1 MKYSFHNLTQF
12 SHRNNVI
19 HVAASNIDDFLWRD
33 TCVSSTQL
41 YSPFGANTAYLHN
54 ENYDLQAVFLSKINS
69 IPHGNNVLDTA
80 ASNIDDSLSRDT
92 CVCST

>member
-41 YSPFGANTAYLHN
+41 YRLFRANTAYIHN
-54 ENYDLQAVFLSKINS
+54 ENYDLQAVFLSKTNS
-69 IPHGNNVLDTA
+69 ITHGKNVLVAA
-80 ASNIDDSLSRDT
+80 ASNLDDFFSRDT